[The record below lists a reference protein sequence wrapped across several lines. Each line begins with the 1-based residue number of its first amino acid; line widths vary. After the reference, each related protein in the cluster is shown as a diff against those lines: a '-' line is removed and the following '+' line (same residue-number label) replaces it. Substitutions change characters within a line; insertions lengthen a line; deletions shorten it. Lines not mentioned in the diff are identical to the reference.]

1 MFYQKYRPQTI
12 EQIDNETI
20 RTQLKNILSKKTISH
35 SWLLTGPKGTGKT
48 STARLLAK
56 SINCL
61 DNLYARKGT
70 SEEPC
75 NNCEHCKLITSGNA
89 IDVIEMDAASNRK
102 IDDIRQLIDQVK
114 FAPAHMRYKVYI
126 IDEVHMLTN
135 ESFNAL
141 LKTLEEPPKS
151 TIFILATTE
160 LDKLPKTI
168 ISRCLRL
175 NFTHATPKDVVRQL
189 TRIIEGEKLST
200 PTELLETIAL
210 HCDHSFRDAA
220 KLLEE
225 VTVQKITTIDAF
237 LKLIGLASSDIEIM
251 KFIQTNDVK
260 GTLEYIQSYDQKG
273 GNFRV
278 LIEQMLQT
286 LHEHLLSQNGIGT
299 AKAEYEF
306 NIKQTSKLI
315 KLLTDA
321 YVKTKASPIESLP
334 LEIAIIEYSQSN

>member
-61 DNLYARKGT
+61 SNLFADKGT

-102 IDDIRQLIDQVK
+102 IDDIRQLIDQIK

-175 NFTHATPKDVVRQL
+175 NFTHATPKDVARQL
-189 TRIIEGEKLST
+189 TRIVEGEKLST

-225 VTVQKITTIDAF
+225 VTVQKITTIDEF

-251 KFIQTNDVK
+251 KFIQANDVK

-299 AKAEYEF
+299 TKAEYEF
-306 NIKQTSKLI
+306 DIKQTSKLI

-334 LEIAIIEYSQSN
+334 LEIALIEYSQSN

>member
-1 MFYQKYRPQTI
+1 MYYQKYRPQTI
-12 EQIDNETI
+12 DQIDNETI

-61 DNLYARKGT
+61 ENLYAQKGT

-75 NNCEHCKLITSGNA
+75 NSCEHCKLITSGNA
-89 IDVIEMDAASNRK
+89 IDVIEMDGASNRK

-141 LKTLEEPPKS
+141 LKTLEEPPQS

-175 NFTHATPKDVVRQL
+175 NFTHATPSDVVRQL
-189 TRIIEGEKLST
+189 TRIVQGEKLEV
-200 PTELLETIAL
+200 PAELLQTIAQ

-225 VTVQKITTIDAF
+225 VTVQKITTVDAF
-237 LKLIGLASSDIEIM
+237 LKLIGLSSSDTELL
-251 KFIQTNDVK
+251 KFIQANDIASS
-260 GTLEYIQSYDQKG
+260 LNYIQTYDQQG

-286 LHEHLLSQNGIGT
+286 LHKHLLAQNGIGT
-299 AKAEYEF
+299 TTTTFEF
-306 NIKQTSKLI
+306 NDKQTSKLI
-315 KLLTDA
+315 RLLTDA
-321 YVKTKASPIESLP
+321 YVKTKTSPIESLP
-334 LEIAIIEYSQSN
+334 LEIALLEYIQA

>member
-1 MFYQKYRPQTI
+1 MYYQKYRPQTI
-12 EQIDNETI
+12 DQIDNEVI

-61 DNLYARKGT
+61 ENLYANKGT
-70 SEEPC
+70 QEEPC

-89 IDVIEMDAASNRK
+89 IDVIEMDGASNRK

-160 LDKLPKTI
+160 FDKLPKTI

-175 NFTHATPKDVVRQL
+175 NFTHATPHDVVRQL
-189 TRIIEGEKLST
+189 TRIVQGEKLEVSS
-200 PTELLETIAL
+200 ELIQTIAH

-225 VTVQKITTIDAF
+225 VTVQKITTVDAF
-237 LKLIGLASSDIEIM
+237 LKLIGLSSSDIELL
-251 KFIQTNDVK
+251 KFIQANDVASS
-260 GTLEYIQSYDQKG
+260 LSYIQTYDQQG

-286 LHEHLLSQNGIGT
+286 LHKHLLAQNGIGT
-299 AKAEYEF
+299 TTTFEF
-306 NIKQTSKLI
+306 NDKQTSKLI
-315 KLLTDA
+315 RLLTDA
-321 YVKTKASPIESLP
+321 YVKTKTSPIESLP
-334 LEIAIIEYSQSN
+334 LEIALLEYMQVH